1 MPMPLQELI
10 ALHDSVE
17 LKTRVLGVDPDAN
30 DADGIPWSRRPL
42 FFGLVVVLDCCLF
55 IGNVVRL

>member
-1 MPMPLQELI
+1 MPLYELI

-30 DADGIPWSRRPL
+30 DADGFLWVRRPL
-42 FFGLVVVLDCCLF
+42 FLGLVVALNCCLF
-55 IGNVVRL
+55 IEVAVRL